1 MQHHHF
7 DASNSLAIEQ
17 KFQYDH
23 AGRLKSTTEQHC
35 NLLKQAVDKAGI
47 KQHVT
52 CHTLCHSFATHLL
65 ENATNLRYIQRL
77 VGHENSKTTE
87 VYTMY
92 RKGNCKNKK
101 PG

>member
-35 NLLKQAVDKAGI
+35 NLLKQAVDKVE
-47 KQHVT
+47 KQA
-52 CHTLCHSFATHLL
+52 CNMSYPASQFCTHLL
-65 ENATNLRYIQRL
+65 ENATDLRYIQRL
-77 VGHENSKTTE
+77 SGHENIKITE
-87 VYTMY
+87 VCTMY
-92 RKGNCKNKK
+92 RKRKLQK
-101 PG
+101 

>member
-23 AGRLKSTTEQHC
+23 AGCLKSTTKQYC
-35 NLLKQAVDKAGI
+35 NTLKQAVDKAGI
-47 KQHVT
+47 KKHVT
-52 CHTLCHSFATHLL
+52 CHTLRHSFATHLL
-65 ENATNLRYIQRL
+65 ENGNDLRYIQSL
-77 VGHENSKTTE
+77 LELENSKTTE

-92 RKGNCKNKK
+92 RKRKLQK
-101 PG
+101 